1 MDAGL
6 IEPGRVFLYA
16 CSGGI
21 HGAHARNRWLMR
33 AGTFIEQTMRILKG
47 WFLPKLRFH
56 PFTTRPDV
64 SGGSGD
70 LF

>member
-33 AGTFIEQTMRILKG
+33 AGTFIEQTMIILKG
-47 WFLPKLRFH
+47 WF
-56 PFTTRPDV
+56 DQN
-64 SGGSGD
+64 
-70 LF
+70 